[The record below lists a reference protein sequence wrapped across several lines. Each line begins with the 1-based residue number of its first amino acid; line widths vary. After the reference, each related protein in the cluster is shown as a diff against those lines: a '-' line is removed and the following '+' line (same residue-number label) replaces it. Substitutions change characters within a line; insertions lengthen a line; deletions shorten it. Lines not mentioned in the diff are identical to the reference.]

1 MSYSIHHK
9 QDLLPY
15 NQNYSELKEVG
26 CYPIRQ
32 LENEGLSTAPWCFS
46 TARSNSFASDRFP
59 DNYPRPQY
67 PNQTFKCDDHHP
79 HHHPHNL
86 GPGGL
91 PPAPRS

>member
-9 QDLLPY
+9 QDLLPF

-59 DNYPRPQY
+59 DQLS
-67 PNQTFKCDDHHP
+67 T
-79 HHHPHNL
+79 
-86 GPGGL
+86 
-91 PPAPRS
+91 ATIS